1 MNVWKK
7 NRVKSG
13 IPVVEICNRL
23 NIPEEKYL
31 EIEEGLRSMPK
42 SIINKFLDLV
52 NNKNE
57 IKGELSIKMFE
68 MNEWY
73 KNTDLKQK
81 RLEFGYKTQGELA
94 NALGVHNSH
103 ISRFE
108 IDPMSTS
115 ENFRLKAYNFFQNE
129 LNKKVKPIT
138 SVRKTY
144 KINTPELNVADI
156 EKQLGLTPVQ
166 MIKILRVHP
175 STYYAWKQGR
185 NGISEKYKNKLTQ
198 MLNNKQEKIVDDIVE
213 TTPIEIE
220 EETKVVLTKK
230 GEEATKEVNKDW
242 VIEELHRRIQ
252 KLEKTIKCYEKL
264 IERL

>member
-94 NALGVHNSH
+94 NELGVHNSH

-108 IDPMSTS
+108 SDPMRIS
-115 ENFRLKAYNFFQNE
+115 EKFRLKAYNFFQDE
-129 LNKKVKPIT
+129 LNKKVKPNIK
-138 SVRKTY
+138 SVTKTY
-144 KINTPELNVADI
+144 KRNTPELNVADI
-156 EKQLGLTPVQ
+156 EKQLGLTSVQ

-185 NGISEKYKNKLTQ
+185 NGISEKYKNKLIQ

-213 TTPIEIE
+213 TTPIE
-220 EETKVVLTKK
+220 
-230 GEEATKEVNKDW
+230 EVNKDW
-242 VIEELHRRIQ
+242 VIEDLHRKIQ